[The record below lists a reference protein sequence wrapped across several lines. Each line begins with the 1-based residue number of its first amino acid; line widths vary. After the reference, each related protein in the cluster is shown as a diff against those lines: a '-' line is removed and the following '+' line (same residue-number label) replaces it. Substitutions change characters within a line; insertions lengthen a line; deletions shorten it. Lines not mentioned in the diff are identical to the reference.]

1 MLFCAKGVSPFPGCL
16 RRRPSPLSGLG
27 LSALALGTAALAPV
41 PAAHAAD
48 TASDTPARLTIVG
61 TAAPPAASDGQV
73 QVIDHDTLTRYGDSS
88 LSDALRRV
96 PGLSVDMDGRIQL
109 RGLGNGY
116 TQVLLDG
123 RPVGTQGQGVDLG
136 DIDLSAIERVEIV
149 RGATAAD
156 GGEGMAGTI
165 RLYTRQAGGA
175 ARRHL
180 MVEAQARHQRLNPAV
195 GLELAG
201 ALGPQLDWQAAARWQ
216 RGASAESSRVHSQ
229 WISDYG
235 DVVYTDQTLVNHRS
249 VSHPRLNASGELAWQ
264 DGADRLAL
272 GAMAVDGPTHST
284 QHSALR
290 NWNFDGVNTSVSEG
304 TQTIRDDEPEAW
316 HLEPHARWHHDLA
329 DGGALQAQWSWSK
342 DVSHSRW
349 QLQAQDAQGQV
360 TDEEGEDDRS
370 VTYTQQTSLR
380 WDQPLGAGW
389 RMTLGAQS
397 LLDRLSD
404 LSLSDGEADLATL
417 RRPTQALFAQAHWRP
432 DAAWLLEAGWRQ
444 EHSQVDLDGQ
454 TQRRFTLGLPSLA
467 LLWTPTPGLQ
477 WHAGLSRSYRQ
488 PRMKDLSPNGRSTGD
503 YNQPWYPDVR
513 GNPALRNEV
522 AGGLEAGLT
531 QHLGPA
537 GWSLNLYARRI
548 DDPIVFQVAQNGD
561 GRWVLSPG
569 NLGRARLWGLELRGQ
584 IDLAALPADSPW
596 QLPATLRADL
606 TFNQSRVDGQAAP
619 SRLPGQAPWMLNV
632 GWDAHPA
639 GPLGW
644 GATLHYEAGYASRAL
659 PTTSFN
665 PSSGTANDPSTR
677 VDQAAQCTLDVY
689 ALWALAPQRRLRLRG
704 SQLGADWRAVSHQ
717 RQQWGE
723 WRTRFEGSRPWAVA
737 LSLEQDW

>member
-1 MLFCAKGVSPFPGCL
+1 MLFCVKGASPAPGCP
-16 RRRPSPLSGLG
+16 RRRRSPLSEVGLP
-27 LSALALGTAALAPV
+27 ALALSAAALAPV

-48 TASDTPARLTIVG
+48 TANDTPARLTIVG
-61 TAAPPAASDGQV
+61 TATPPAASDGQV
-73 QVIDHDTLTRYGDSS
+73 QVIDHEALTRYGDSS

-96 PGLSVDMDGRIQL
+96 PGVSVDMDGRIQL
-109 RGLGNGY
+109 RGLGRGY

-156 GGEGMAGTI
+156 GGEGMVGTI

-180 MVEAQARHQRLNPAV
+180 VVEAQARHQRLNPAV

-432 DAAWLLEAGWRQ
+432 DAAWQLEAGWRQ

-596 QLPATLRADL
+596 QLPATLHADL

>member
-180 MVEAQARHQRLNPAV
+180 VVEAQARHQRLNPAV

-235 DVVYTDQTLVNHRS
+235 DVVYTDQSLVNHRS

-432 DAAWLLEAGWRQ
+432 DAAWQLEAGWRQ